1 MIHIGSKLLLW
12 FYSIHVWVK
21 LDMCAWT
28 ILLAM
33 SISHNTLYTFD
44 YEEIDSLVLVTSYTL

>member
-44 YEEIDSLVLVTSYTL
+44 YEEIDSLVLVTSYT